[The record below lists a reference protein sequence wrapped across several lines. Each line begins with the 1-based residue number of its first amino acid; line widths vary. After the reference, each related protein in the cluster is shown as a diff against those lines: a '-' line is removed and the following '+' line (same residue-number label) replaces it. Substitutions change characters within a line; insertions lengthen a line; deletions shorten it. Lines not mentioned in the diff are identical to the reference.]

1 MVGFAIANLTSKIV
15 DNLVVLQ
22 ETPTRHEEEEK
33 D

>member
-1 MVGFAIANLTSKIV
+1 MVGFAIALTSKIV

-22 ETPTRHEEEEK
+22 ETPTRHEEGEK

>member
-1 MVGFAIANLTSKIV
+1 MVGFAIALTSKIM

-22 ETPTRHEEEEK
+22 ETPTRHEEGEK

>member
-1 MVGFAIANLTSKIV
+1 MVGFAIALTSKIV